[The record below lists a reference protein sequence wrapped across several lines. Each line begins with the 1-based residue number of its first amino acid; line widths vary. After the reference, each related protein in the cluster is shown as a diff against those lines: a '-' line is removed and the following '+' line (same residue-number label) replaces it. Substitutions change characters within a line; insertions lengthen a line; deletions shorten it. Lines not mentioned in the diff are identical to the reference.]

1 MRKIKE
7 NINSIRDKIS
17 EAKVKGEVNNETPKT
32 FVNSFGEATKR
43 EITSLAFKRD
53 QRRME
58 KDILLNMGDDANVV
72 GSSITSPVTDE
83 MDWEMQE
90 YNDSIQ
96 KQSEDEEYTHKVS
109 L

>member
-1 MRKIKE
+1 
-7 NINSIRDKIS
+7 
-17 EAKVKGEVNNETPKT
+17 
-32 FVNSFGEATKR
+32 
-43 EITSLAFKRD
+43 
-53 QRRME
+53 ME

-96 KQSEDEEYTHKVS
+96 KQSDDEEYTHKVS
-109 L
+109 LQLIQCYNADEPEV